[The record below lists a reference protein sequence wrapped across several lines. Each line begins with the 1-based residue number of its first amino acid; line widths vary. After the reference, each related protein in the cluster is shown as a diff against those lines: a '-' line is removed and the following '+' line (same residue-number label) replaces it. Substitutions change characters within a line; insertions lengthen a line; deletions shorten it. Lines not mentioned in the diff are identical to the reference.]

1 MVGNEQ
7 IISRWPARS
16 GALVEGD
23 IVYFTAGMWARDGI
37 YVYALKT
44 GDGSIIWRNDTCGYR
59 YNSVPHSEGMAGV
72 VPQGFMALHEDTL
85 VVTTGRGSPAL
96 FDRKSGKLLAHRNG
110 WSKLHT
116 PGGSWAMAGK
126 GAVFF
131 ERCVT
136 AGDRRVPPGE
146 ADFRKEELGTGLL
159 AIDCRT
165 GHEVF
170 ATRDRSRGV
179 LAGDTMLLYGGGP
192 VMSVDAGGFFRVAKD
207 LHADPGGSD
216 RRRGRTGRG
225 HGPGRGHRRD
235 RLAGGGRRPGTRSG
249 RRRRARSAGRPRA
262 YLEAWA
268 SRRATA

>member
-1 MVGNEQ
+1 
-7 IISRWPARS
+7 
-16 GALVEGD
+16 
-23 IVYFTAGMWARDGI
+23 
-37 YVYALKT
+37 VYALKT

-192 VMSVDAGGFFRVAKD
+192 VMSVDAGGFFRVAPRYHRKED
-207 LHADPGGSD
+207 GWPSKFRGVDYAKRLWPQTDVFPIAPAQFKRWETDV
-216 RRRGRTGRG
+216 GRTYTLIRAGRTVVAGGRGAVTALAADTGEIVWRAEVDGQARGLAAAVGRDRQEGRG
-225 HGPGRGHRRD
+225 H
-235 RLAGGGRRPGTRSG
+235 T
-249 RRRRARSAGRPRA
+249 
-262 YLEAWA
+262 
-268 SRRATA
+268 